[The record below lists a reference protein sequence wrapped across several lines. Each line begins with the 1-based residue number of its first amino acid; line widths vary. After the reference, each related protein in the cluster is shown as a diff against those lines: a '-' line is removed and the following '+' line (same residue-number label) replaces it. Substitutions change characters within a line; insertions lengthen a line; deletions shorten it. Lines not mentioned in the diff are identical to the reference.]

1 MHERGHHPKE
11 PKHERLSGLTCF
23 WSQSQIEMQFWHFGA
38 GVIFSPEV
46 SCLVLTQITIF
57 F

>member
-1 MHERGHHPKE
+1 MKE
-11 PKHERLSGLTCF
+11 DTIPRSQNMSVPGLTSF
-23 WSQSQIEMQFWHFGA
+23 WSQSQREMQFWHFGA
-38 GVIFSPEV
+38 GFIFSPEV